1 MFGLGFGEIL
11 LILALALIF
20 VGPNKLPDIA
30 KALGKGYG
38 EFRRYMDELKDSV
51 NVAME
56 DEDKTPKAKPVSSAK
71 KVYDDHY
78 KERMEETETVDAE
91 PVKEPE
97 AKAEAKAEEKE
108 ETKQDA

>member
-51 NVAME
+51 NVAMD
-56 DEDKTPKAKPVSSAK
+56 DENSSKPATAK

-78 KERMEETETVDAE
+78 KERMAEEPEKVTAE
-91 PVKEPE
+91 PVAEKHEE
-97 AKAEAKAEEKE
+97 AKEEK
-108 ETKQDA
+108 KQDA